1 MSEKLLV
8 VVGAT
13 GNQGSSVIKSFI
25 SEPGWHIRGLTRDQ
39 NSQKA
44 TKLKENGV
52 EPVTA
57 DVNDPTSLLPAFS
70 TATAIYAITDFWG
83 PFLDPK
89 NQSRPKQGQTINEW
103 SYEHELQQAKN
114 IIDAAA
120 KVDSLEH
127 FIWSGLN
134 SPKKWSKGKYTWV
147 YHFDGKAAATSY
159 IEKTYPE
166 LWKKTSVLMMGQ
178 YLSNHLSLPILQ
190 PRKVRQ
196 PCGTDLLES
205 ADFHRT
211 VTSEL

>member
-13 GNQGSSVIKSFI
+13 GNQGSSVIKSLI
-25 SEPGWHIRGLTRDQ
+25 SEPGWRIRGLTRDQ
-39 NSQKA
+39 NSKKA
-44 TKLKENGV
+44 AKLKENGV
-52 EPVTA
+52 EPVTV
-57 DVNDPTSLLPAFS
+57 DVNDPASLVPAFS

-89 NQSRPKQGQTINEW
+89 NQSKPKHGQTINEW

-120 KVDSLEH
+120 KVGSLEH

-134 SPKKWSKGKYTWV
+134 SPKKWSNGKYTWV
-147 YHFDGKAAATSY
+147 YHFDGKAVAASY
-159 IEKTYPE
+159 AEEKYPE
-166 LWKKTSVLMMGQ
+166 LWKKTSILMMGQ
-178 YLSNHLSLPILQ
+178 YLSNHFSLPILQ

-196 PCGTDLLES
+196 PFGPELLEG
-205 ADFHRT
+205 ADFRRT
-211 VTSEL
+211 VPSEL